1 MPKQQK
7 EINVFNQGIILNADE
22 QDIPINAAT
31 YSLNVNPNTKDG
43 LLSGIKAS
51 RFITSV
57 DDKSCR
63 VMFPLSYGKIPGSLN
78 DIASPITGDIIAK
91 ADSRIRVDEQV
102 EPYKEFL
109 GCSFYKVIHQKTNQ
123 EIFIHNGDIVR

>member
-57 DDKSCR
+57 DEKSCR
-63 VMFPLSYGKIPGSLN
+63 MIFPLSYGVQ
-78 DIASPITGDIIAK
+78 TG
-91 ADSRIRVDEQV
+91 
-102 EPYKEFL
+102 
-109 GCSFYKVIHQKTNQ
+109 T
-123 EIFIHNGDIVR
+123 